1 VSRKPTRDDVAKLAG
16 VSVATVS
23 YVINDSPQQI
33 SQETRERV
41 LAAIDQLGYRPHL
54 IARSLK
60 TGQTFT
66 IGVIV
71 PTIASAGMAMMANVV
86 QESLLER
93 DYFTII
99 TSTRE
104 KQSLEEKMI
113 DLMVSQSVDG
123 FIICPVG
130 VRTYDEL
137 HALASSD
144 VPVVFMDRRIPDFPA
159 DFVMTDNVQATHDAV
174 QYLLGEGCRDILCIS
189 FSSSASSAL
198 DRMAG
203 CQKGIDASRIKDAAL
218 RTLVVED
225 PTGAL
230 AEQSFASFL
239 DVYGLPDGLVC
250 TTEEIGVSVLKALR
264 RQKIDYPYKNLVV
277 FDADWGAML
286 APPVPVILQ
295 NFTQIGR
302 TAVDLLIERING
314 TDTPPRTILVEADL
328 IV

>member
-1 VSRKPTRDDVAKLAG
+1 MSRKPTRDDVAKLAG
-16 VSVATVS
+16 VSAATVS

-41 LAAIDQLGYRPHL
+41 LEAIKQLGYRPDH

-93 DYFTII
+93 DYFAII

-130 VRTYDEL
+130 VSNYDEIQ
-137 HALASSD
+137 ALESSD
-144 VPVVFMDRRIPDFPA
+144 VPVVFMDRHIPGYPA
-159 DFVMTDNVQATHDAV
+159 DFVMTNNVQATRDAV
-174 QYLLGEGCRDILCIS
+174 QYLLGEGCREILCIS
-189 FSSSASSAL
+189 FSASASSAL

-203 CQKGIDASRIKDAAL
+203 CQEGIDISGIKDAAL
-218 RTLVVED
+218 RKLVVED

-230 AEQSFASFL
+230 AEQAFVAYL
-239 DVYGLPDGLVC
+239 EAYGPPDGVVC
-250 TTEEIGVSVLKALR
+250 TTEEIGVNVLKALR
-264 RQKIDYPYKNLVV
+264 SQGINFPHKNLVV

-295 NFTQIGR
+295 NFTRIGR

-314 TDTPPRTILVEADL
+314 TDVPPKTILVEADL
-328 IV
+328 VI